1 MVVAQPVRA
10 LDCGSRGRGFE
21 SHHPPLKPSN
31 LEVAGLFL
39 CMSCSIIKSH
49 FFRSYFYYFWH
60 RKKQEVKKD
69 NIEQVF
75 SKFSELKVLIIG
87 DAMVDNYLWGKVD
100 RISPEAPIPIVTVT
114 KQENRLGGAGNVSLN
129 IQAFGATPILIS
141 MIGDDEKGRVFEDL
155 MQENKLTSEG
165 IFVDKTRMTTVKT
178 RIISGGQQ
186 ISRVDQEISALID
199 HNFEKEVL
207 RRIKEIIDNEHINIV
222 IFVDY
227 DKGLITPWLIK
238 QVIALAKS
246 KNIFTAADPKSRNF
260 NNYQQV
266 NLFKPNF
273 KEFRDGL
280 KLQIEKTDMN
290 ELKKVSEK
298 FKAEN
303 EIGLLFI
310 TLSELGVF
318 LTNGVKQ
325 NYYPAQ
331 VRDIADVSGA
341 GDTVIAAA
349 SLCLAAGLPIPFMAQ
364 LSNLAGGL
372 VCEKLGVVPIDL
384 EQLKKEVRKI
394 QLI

>member
-1 MVVAQPVRA
+1 
-10 LDCGSRGRGFE
+10 LS
-21 SHHPPLKPSN
+21 
-31 LEVAGLFL
+31 
-39 CMSCSIIKSH
+39 
-49 FFRSYFYYFWH
+49 H
-60 RKKQEVKKD
+60 RKNHDVKKD

-75 SKFSELKVLIIG
+75 SKFSELNVLIIG

-129 IQAFGATPILIS
+129 IQALGATPILVSI
-141 MIGDDEKGRVFEDL
+141 IGNDEKGRIFKEL
-155 MQENKLTSEG
+155 IQENRLTDEG
-165 IFVDKTRMTTVKT
+165 IFVDENRMTTVKT

-186 ISRVDQEISALID
+186 ISRVDQEISTLID
-199 HNFEKEVL
+199 QNFEKKVFE
-207 RRIKEIIDNEHINIV
+207 RILKIIDTKDINII

-238 QVIALAKS
+238 NVIELAKS
-246 KNIFTAADPKSRNF
+246 KNILTVADPKSRNF
-260 NNYQQV
+260 NNYQHV
-266 NLFKPNF
+266 DLYKPNF
-273 KEFRDGL
+273 KEFKEGL
-280 KLQIEKTDMN
+280 KLQIEKTDME
-290 ELKKVSEK
+290 ELKKISIN
-298 FKAEN
+298 FKKEN
-303 EIGLLFI
+303 QIGLLFI

-325 NYYPAQ
+325 NYYPAE

-341 GDTVIAAA
+341 GDTVVAAA

-384 EQLKKEVRKI
+384 EQLKKEAKKI
-394 QLI
+394 QII